1 MGKKPSGS
9 MLRLGITAAALG
21 MTYAAWRL
29 YLRYG
34 ASDVTQ
40 AETIIYGML
49 LFLLLIIV
57 MAFLVV
63 ALLRIIGGLRKRRSV
78 FHPDSGP
85 DDPEDRARKH

>member
-1 MGKKPSGS
+1 M
-9 MLRLGITAAALG
+9 GITAAALG

>member
-1 MGKKPSGS
+1 
-9 MLRLGITAAALG
+9 
-21 MTYAAWRL
+21 
-29 YLRYG
+29 
-34 ASDVTQ
+34 VTQ